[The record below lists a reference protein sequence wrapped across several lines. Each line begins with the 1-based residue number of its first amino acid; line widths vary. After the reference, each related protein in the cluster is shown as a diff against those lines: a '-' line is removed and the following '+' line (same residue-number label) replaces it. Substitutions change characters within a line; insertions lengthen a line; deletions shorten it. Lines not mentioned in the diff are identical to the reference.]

1 MTRVDPPPSSDPSHR
16 RHGPFTRWLFAL
28 HLVPSSERRLDR
40 ATLAPS
46 AALWFVFLL
55 CALVDRAFT
64 GKTPPLFE
72 DLSAHVRVLVS
83 IPSLLLS
90 ESIHHERAAYA
101 LDRLSDG
108 KIVQQSHQK
117 DVARILAT
125 ADRLRHS
132 RTIEYAL
139 WALGFSFGL
148 LALKGRFGTAE
159 SLRGVKTAAFPG
171 VAYVWYVLLVVPVY
185 AFLFARAIWRWLLWS
200 TLLFQLSRIEL
211 RFAPTHPDRAGGL
224 GFLSEP
230 VAAAAVVSFAIS
242 AGMSARWRTEAE
254 ILQFS
259 VRNFAPSF
267 GVLFA
272 AAMILSIGP
281 LLFFSVPA
289 FRARLRAE
297 REHSRLVLDYVKKVH
312 AAWFEGQAQ
321 PESAIGVFDSSSMA
335 DIDSTYQNLLRMRL
349 VPVEPKMLLAV
360 ALGVSLPFAISM
372 VSEIPMTELLR
383 SAGHALAKTL
393 F

>member
-1 MTRVDPPPSSDPSHR
+1 MTSVDPPPSSDSSHR

-28 HLVPSSERRLDR
+28 HLAPSSRRRLNR
-40 ATLAPS
+40 STLAPS
-46 AALWFVFLL
+46 AALWFTFLL
-55 CALVDRAFT
+55 CALIDRAFT
-64 GKTPPLFE
+64 GKTPPLFQ

-90 ESIHHERAAYA
+90 ESIHHERSAYV

-108 KIVQQSHQK
+108 KIVQRSHHEE
-117 DVARILAT
+117 VARILAT
-125 ADRLRHS
+125 AERRRHS
-132 RTIEYAL
+132 RIVEYAL

-148 LALKGRFGTAE
+148 LALKGRLGTAE
-159 SLRGVKTAAFPG
+159 SLQGVETAAFPG
-171 VAYVWYVLLVVPVY
+171 VAHVWYVLLVVPVY
-185 AFLFARAIWRWLLWS
+185 VFLFARAIWRWIVWS
-200 TLLFQLSRIEL
+200 ASLFQVSRVEL

-242 AGMSARWRTEAE
+242 AGMSARWRTEAK
-254 ILQFS
+254 ILHFS

-272 AAMILSIGP
+272 AAVILSIGP

-297 REHSRLVLDYVKKVH
+297 REHSRLVLHYVQEVH
-312 AAWFEGQAQ
+312 AAWFERQPQ

-360 ALGVSLPFAISM
+360 ALGVSLPFVISM
-372 VSEIPMTELLR
+372 ASEIPMTELLR
-383 SAGHALAKTL
+383 TVGHALAKTL